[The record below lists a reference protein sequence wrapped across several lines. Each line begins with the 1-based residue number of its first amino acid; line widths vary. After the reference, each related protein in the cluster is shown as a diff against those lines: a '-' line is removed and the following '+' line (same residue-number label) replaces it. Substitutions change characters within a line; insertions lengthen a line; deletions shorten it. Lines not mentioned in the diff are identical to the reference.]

1 MGTGSFSRSSQARWM
16 DNSISF
22 RWATDQP
29 SGTSTACH
37 ALSPGSI
44 LPRDIPQSPDPT
56 PNPTLP
62 SAGATP
68 PGLTGVYPG
77 IHSPV
82 QQADSIFSAS
92 LGVGTDVYHLGTGFC
107 IPLSRLPL
115 DPDISGPTPFSSPQ
129 IPPSKGRVG
138 NHTETTMYEALD
150 QLWSPSPPY
159 PLSCR
164 SESRFLG
171 HFPWPS
177 GPPTGPVTIPPS
189 LRLYASHLRTRD
201 PRDQFPHC
209 PILAQAVATER
220 VSGGTSA
227 RRAHGA
233 RTARR
238 TASNILVAALLARAP
253 RLVLLIPRPEV
264 VPVEAHAGA
273 GGALDSYL
281 ANYSHGARTASDA
294 PPYHCTP

>member
-1 MGTGSFSRSSQARWM
+1 M
-16 DNSISF
+16 
-22 RWATDQP
+22 
-29 SGTSTACH
+29 
-37 ALSPGSI
+37 
-44 LPRDIPQSPDPT
+44 
-56 PNPTLP
+56 
-62 SAGATP
+62 
-68 PGLTGVYPG
+68 
-77 IHSPV
+77 
-82 QQADSIFSAS
+82 SAS

-138 NHTETTMYEALD
+138 NHTETTMYVALD

-164 SESRFLG
+164 SESRFLE

-233 RTARR
+233 PHGVQYSGGRTSRTRPTPGPAHPAARGRARR
-238 TASNILVAALLARAP
+238 GSRRRWRRSRFVFGQLFARRA
-253 RLVLLIPRPEV
+253 
-264 VPVEAHAGA
+264 
-273 GGALDSYL
+273 
-281 ANYSHGARTASDA
+281 HGARTASDA
-294 PPYHCTP
+294 PPMV

>member
-1 MGTGSFSRSSQARWM
+1 MGDSQVPGWGPVSFARSSQARWQ
-16 DNSISF
+16 DNSTSF
-22 RWATDQP
+22 HWGTKQP
-29 SGTSTACH
+29 SGTTAARH
-37 ALSPGSI
+37 ARNPGSI
-44 LPRDIPQSPDPT
+44 SPAGDTSVTRPNTQPDPAAVSGS
-56 PNPTLP
+56 LP
-62 SAGATP
+62 DLSGFD
-68 PGLTGVYPG
+68 PGS
-77 IHSPV
+77 HSPV
-82 QQADSIFSAS
+82 QQSVSTFLAS
-92 LGVGTDVYHLGTGFC
+92 LGVGTHVYHLATRFC

-115 DPDISGPTPFSSPQ
+115 DPEISGPTPFSSPQ

-164 SESRFLG
+164 SEPRFLG

-189 LRLYASHLRTRD
+189 LRLYASHWRTRV

-233 RTARR
+233 
-238 TASNILVAALLARAP
+238 P
-253 RLVLLIPRPEV
+253 RGVQ
-264 VPVEAHAGA
+264 
-273 GGALDSYL
+273 
-281 ANYSHGARTASDA
+281 
-294 PPYHCTP
+294 